1 MVDGLRNTRNP
12 PVTEPRPTEKQYGV
26 LLMLGSGSALLTGTK
41 RTVEPLVRRGW
52 VTAGHGYSWVRI
64 TPDGLRAL
72 AAGAEKYGLPE
83 FTKATIHPKVCSECG
98 QDWRP
103 KCRCG
108 SRMYRFEAREVEAAA

>member
-1 MVDGLRNTRNP
+1 MADGRIST
-12 PVTEPRPTEKQYGV
+12 PTERQYGI

-72 AAGAEKYGLPE
+72 AAGVEKYGLPE
-83 FTKATIHPKVCSECG
+83 FKGATTSVRICSECG

-108 SRMYRFEAREVEAAA
+108 SRQYRHETRDVEVAA